1 MGVGDPWSEGDGG
14 LGYRRSFRQMCKGS
28 NLRKVPKEVRVVV
41 EPGKTDRT
49 SGKGSTVARS

>member
-1 MGVGDPWSEGDGG
+1 
-14 LGYRRSFRQMCKGS
+14 MCKGS